1 LLAAPAARIIRAIR
15 RAGETGESAW
25 TPFVLLVEALAI
37 VAPAAVL
44 IAVLTYAAYVAA

>member
-1 LLAAPAARIIRAIR
+1 
-15 RAGETGESAW
+15 
-25 TPFVLLVEALAI
+25 LVEALAI